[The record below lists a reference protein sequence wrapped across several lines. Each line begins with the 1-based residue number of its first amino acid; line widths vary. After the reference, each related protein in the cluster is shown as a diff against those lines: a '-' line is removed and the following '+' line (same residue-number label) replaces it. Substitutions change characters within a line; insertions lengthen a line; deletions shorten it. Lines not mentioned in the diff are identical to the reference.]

1 MAESR
6 TRAPADAGPVELTL
20 HSACVKAGAYALA
33 HRVIGALP
41 LAKPFLAPSLR
52 KNLSGN
58 TPAKIQ
64 ARLIR
69 DIYRRHGLK
78 PANWEIAAILAVADA
93 GTPRLLD
100 GAAIERRLRRSLGET
115 ASRWLMRLAPLAQWA
130 PELLAEVA
138 RTWAIGRY
146 ADSVGRVRRLGSDWL
161 PAPLSKNLKLPAG
174 LLWNWSEEAFELA
187 LPALKRLQSAG
198 RRLRR
203 G

>member
-6 TRAPADAGPVELTL
+6 TRAPAEAGPVELVL
-20 HSACVKAGAYALA
+20 HTACVKAGAYALA
-33 HRVIGALP
+33 HRVIRALP

-69 DIYRRHGLK
+69 DIYRRYGLK

-93 GTPRLLD
+93 GTPQLLD

-146 ADSVGRVRRLGSDWL
+146 ADSVGRVRKLGSDWL
-161 PAPLSKNLKLPAG
+161 PAPLSKNLKLPAS

-187 LPALKRLQSAG
+187 LPALKRLQHAG
-198 RRLRR
+198 RRFKR